1 LGSGSAAPAL
11 HQPAVQA
18 HRGRMGGDL
27 IPSYLASNPFDL
39 NWLTTPRSRSA
50 AELVDCSGLTCQ
62 RQTGEKLAHFLG

>member
-1 LGSGSAAPAL
+1 
-11 HQPAVQA
+11 
-18 HRGRMGGDL
+18 MGGDL